1 MPSLGQSSNVLEN
14 EMRYLIFLFFA
25 ALVGGCAN
33 STVPLG
39 NDADW
44 VPPSRIFGFTERSD
58 AHLVVVLDD
67 VGDGACRMRLSIDGK
82 PAAEMSDG
90 EAVRFRLTMGL
101 HQLLARPSESCTQDR
116 SRSALVT
123 VKSGDELV
131 VKVDSEKMEKVA
143 IEGQAAL

>member
-1 MPSLGQSSNVLEN
+1 
-14 EMRYLIFLFFA
+14 MRYLIFLFFA

-33 STVPLG
+33 PTVPLG

-90 EAVRFRLTMGL
+90 EAARFRLTMGV
-101 HQLLARPSESCTQDR
+101 HRLLARPSESCRQDW

-123 VKSGDELV
+123 VKNGDELV
-131 VKVDSEKMEKVA
+131 VKVDSGKMDRWLLEAKQLFD
-143 IEGQAAL
+143 GFMQRG